1 MISKT
6 FSDVI
11 ELTKARLCLLALLM
25 ATMGYLMGSE
35 DPVDWKK
42 FVWMWFGT
50 AFIGGASGIFNQFLE
65 TDTDRQ
71 MNRTKNRP
79 LVTGSFPTGK
89 AVALG
94 YVLAVIGE
102 VFLLVGV
109 NLITGVLGALTLLTY
124 IGLYTPSK
132 KLTPL
137 STIFGTLPGALPPL
151 MGWTAATGNISGPG
165 ILLFLILVIWQI
177 PHFLAIA
184 WFYREDYA
192 RGGLPVLSVVDTEG
206 AATAKQVLLYLIVLI
221 PLSIVP
227 SVWRITGSVYLWGA
241 LVLGLVYLL
250 FGMLL
255 AKHRNAL
262 FARRLFLVS
271 IIYLPLLGLLM
282 VLDRVK
288 VP

>member
-1 MISKT
+1 MTTI
-6 FSDVI
+6 
-11 ELTKARLCLLALLM
+11 
-25 ATMGYLMGSE
+25 GYLLGSE
-35 DPVDWKK
+35 EPVDWIK
-42 FVWMWFGT
+42 FLWMWFGT

-65 TDTDRQ
+65 TDIDRQ
-71 MNRTKNRP
+71 MHRTQNRP
-79 LVTGSFPTGK
+79 LVTGRFPVGR

-94 YVLAVIGE
+94 YALAVVGE
-102 VFLLVGV
+102 VFLLAGV
-109 NLITGVLGALTLLTY
+109 NLITGVLGALTFLTY

-137 STIFGTLPGALPPL
+137 STILGTIPGALPPL
-151 MGWTAATGNISGPG
+151 MGWTAATGKISAPG

-184 WFYREDYA
+184 WFYKEDYA

-206 AATAKQVLLYLIVLI
+206 AATAKQVILYLIVLL
-221 PLSIVP
+221 PLSVVP
-227 SVWRITGSVYLWGA
+227 SVWRITGDLYLWGA
-241 LVLGLVYLL
+241 IILGSIYLW
-250 FGMLL
+250 FGILL
-255 AKHRNAL
+255 AKYRNEL

-282 VLDRVK
+282 VLDRVR